1 MKRIYLDNACTTFPK
16 PPEVPAAMSDFI
28 SNHGVNINRGSYSP
42 AYDMEELVY
51 TTRLWLAQLFNYDDC
66 KNVIFTA
73 NVTTSLNIV
82 LKGLLKP
89 GDHVLVSSMEHNAV
103 MRPLVQ
109 LEQQGVTFDRIPCTA
124 MGELELERLPA
135 LLKDTTKAV
144 IMTHSSNVCGTLMP
158 LADVGA
164 FCQEHGL
171 LFIVDSAQTA
181 GVLPLDMKAMHIDA
195 LCFTGHKGLLGPQGI
210 GGFVVTDAVAAAM
223 TPLIAGGTGSVSHTE
238 EMPDFL
244 PDKFE
249 SGTLNLPGIVGL
261 HAALAYIRSV
271 GLPAIHEKEMALTD
285 QFLRGLTSIPGLA
298 VIGRPNTTNR
308 TAVVSIAATNQDNAI
323 VAQELEDQY
332 GIMTRVGLHCA
343 PSAHKTLGTFPSGT
357 IRFSFGHYN
366 TPAEIDTALQALRKL
381 CK

>member
-1 MKRIYLDNACTTFPK
+1 MTRIYLDNACTTFPK

-51 TTRLWLAQLFNYDDC
+51 TTRLWLAELFHYPDC

-73 NVTTSLNIV
+73 NVTTSLNMVI
-82 LKGLLKP
+82 KGLLKP

-109 LEQQGVTFDRIPCTA
+109 LTQYGITFDRIPCTTE
-124 MGELELERLPA
+124 GELQLDALAELVKPE
-135 LLKDTTKAV
+135 TKAI
-144 IMTHSSNVCGTLMP
+144 IMTHGSNVCGTMMP
-158 LADVGA
+158 LSEVGA
-164 FCQEHGL
+164 FCHAHGL
-171 LFIVDSAQTA
+171 LFVVDSAQTA
-181 GVLPLDMKAMHIDA
+181 GVIPIDMSAMHIDA

-210 GGFVVTDAVAAAM
+210 GGFIVTDAVADAM

-261 HAALAYIRSV
+261 HASLAYIRTI
-271 GLPAIHEKEMALTD
+271 GLDAIREKEMALTE
-285 QFLRGLTSIPGLA
+285 QFLRGIAAIPGLA
-298 VIGRPNTTNR
+298 IVGKKDTTNR
-308 TAVVSIAATNQDNAI
+308 TAVVSITATNQDNAI

-343 PSAHKTLGTFPSGT
+343 PSAHKTLRTFPSGT

-366 TPAEIDTALQALRKL
+366 TPDDIDTAIKALQTL